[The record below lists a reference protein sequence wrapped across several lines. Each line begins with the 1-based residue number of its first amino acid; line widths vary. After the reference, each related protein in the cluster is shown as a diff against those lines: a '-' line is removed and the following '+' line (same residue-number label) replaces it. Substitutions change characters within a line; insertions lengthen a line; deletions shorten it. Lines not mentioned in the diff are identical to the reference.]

1 MKSMRKMLS
10 VLLVGVAACDMH
22 AAKAADSD
30 QPIHIVVPWAAGGFT
45 DILGRKLAE
54 KLSTITK
61 ASVIV
66 DNKPGASGSIG
77 ANYVA
82 RSKPDGTTFLLS
94 TSDAFV
100 YAINSD
106 ANPNP
111 TYDSF
116 KDFTQISLMASQP
129 VLLMVGKNNPAHN
142 VAQLV
147 DYAKKKNGSMTFG
160 SSGEGSAVHLAMELL
175 CNAAG
180 IQMIHV
186 PYKGI
191 NPALMDV
198 LGGRIDTILLSYQG
212 AGDHIKTGELRPL
225 AVSSLQ
231 RSKLSPDLPTLAE
244 TYPGF
249 EVTLWYGLS
258 GPKGMPQAMVDKWNK
273 AVRQALQDPDLVKWL
288 TDANTTPIAST
299 PAQADEFLKKEYV
312 RWTKAIEAARKA
324 PKPPST

>member
-1 MKSMRKMLS
+1 
-10 VLLVGVAACDMH
+10 
-22 AAKAADSD
+22 
-30 QPIHIVVPWAAGGFT
+30 
-45 DILGRKLAE
+45 
-54 KLSTITK
+54 
-61 ASVIV
+61 
-66 DNKPGASGSIG
+66 
-77 ANYVA
+77 
-82 RSKPDGTTFLLS
+82 
-94 TSDAFV
+94 
-100 YAINSD
+100 
-106 ANPNP
+106 
-111 TYDSF
+111 
-116 KDFTQISLMASQP
+116 MASQP

-142 VAQLV
+142 VAEFI
-147 DYAKKKNGSMTFG
+147 DYAKKKNGGMTFG

-198 LGGRIDTILLSYQG
+198 LGGRIDTVLLSYQG

-258 GPKGMPQAMVDKWNK
+258 APKGVPQATVDKWNK
-273 AVRQALQDPDLVKWL
+273 AVKQALQDPDLAKWL
-288 TDANTTPIAST
+288 TDANTTPIGST
-299 PAQADEFLKKEYV
+299 TAQADEFLKKEYA
-312 RWTKAIEAARKA
+312 RWIKAVEAARSA
-324 PKPPST
+324 PKSMPTRG